1 MGSSQSYTALNSN
14 DIIYESRKN
23 WLISEFNKEK
33 NIVGKLPD
41 IGELIRV
48 ENKKKGWKYYYFNIE
63 GFFDPDKGFLRVLVD
78 IYKRYNEIKLDKKE
92 IMPFSSLIFQPLD
105 KIKEILKIKSGS
117 FLDYSLSIFYSFI
130 FSGAINLT
138 MALFAARIHPIAGVV
153 VGAVAVGVLSYE
165 SYKGFK
171 ELKRE
176 KFIKD
181 ETNLLITKIIGLFG
195 DGFDKYLKEC
205 NIIEIMVD
213 ESFNSIIDGIFNYD
227 SKNKVKINFWNI
239 PGIKKAKK
247 FKDLSEQKREIY
259 CLIAEKMRELKS
271 DDNFYEIYDYLGR
284 KYRET
289 YIVAK
294 KVVEENKQYKKKEK
308 ERKEIL
314 DKIEEYSKSSSE
326 NSIISELLKELRD
339 LE

>member
-14 DIIYESRKN
+14 DKINESRKN

-48 ENKKKGWKYYYFNIE
+48 ENKKKGWKHYYFNIE

-78 IYKRYNEIKLDKKE
+78 IYKRYNEIKLDAKE
-92 IMPFSSLIFQPLD
+92 IMPFSSLIIQPLD
-105 KIKEILKIKSGS
+105 KIKEILKIKTGS
-117 FLDYSLSIFYSFI
+117 FLDYSLSILYSFI

-138 MALFAARIHPIAGVV
+138 MALLAARVHPIAGVV

-165 SYKGFK
+165 VYKGFK

-176 KFIKD
+176 QFIKD

-239 PGIKKAKK
+239 PGIRKAKK

-259 CLIAEKMRELKS
+259 SIIAEKMRELKS

-294 KVVEENKQYKKKEK
+294 KVVEENKQNKIKKEK
-308 ERKEIL
+308 RKEII

-326 NSIISELLKELRD
+326 NLKISEFLKELRD